1 MNNLFVVA
9 AALLFSAS
17 VCRGQNSAH
26 AAKIPENVEKLLQK
40 HACLACHKADARVV
54 GPAYLEVAK
63 KKYTKDQI
71 LELVYNP
78 KPANWPGYPP
88 MTPMKHVPK
97 EDVLVIA
104 GWINSLVKK

>member
-1 MNNLFVVA
+1 MNKSFVVA
-9 AALLFSAS
+9 AIFMLSAVIARAQDKAVAS
-17 VCRGQNSAH
+17 
-26 AAKIPENVEKLLQK
+26 KIPADVEKILTK
-40 HACLACHKADARVV
+40 HACLACHKVDARVV

-71 LELVYNP
+71 VELVYNP

-104 GWINSLVKK
+104 GWITSLAKK